1 MPTEVGRIRVGPEV
15 PATPWIRHDGGV
27 RDVPLP
33 LQLPLSQDPHAPL
46 PVQVIRSRK
55 RRRTLQA
62 RIVDGV
68 IEVRVPQGMPSGVE
82 QAEVEALVA
91 RLEKRRARSDVDLAA
106 RADTLARRYG
116 LRTPTSIEWSARQ
129 RALWGSCSTTDG
141 FIRISDRL
149 QGLPSWVLDYV
160 IVHELAHLSHRRHDA
175 AFYELADR
183 YPQAERARGF
193 LLAVDLG
200 AAAPALGLP
209 EVDDGAEHTLA
220 DVD

>member
-1 MPTEVGRIRVGPEV
+1 MPGPLAPQV
-15 PATPWIRHDGGV
+15 SGMGHDGHV
-27 RDVPLP
+27 REGPLP
-33 LQLPLSQDPHAPL
+33 LQLPLSQDDTAPL

-68 IEVRVPQGMPSGVE
+68 IEVRVPMGMPAAVE
-82 QAEVEALVA
+82 QSEVEALVA
-91 RLEKRRARSDVDLAA
+91 RLERRRARSDVDLRH
-106 RADTLARRYG
+106 RAEVLAQRYS

-129 RALWGSCSTTDG
+129 RALWGSCSTADG
-141 FIRISDRL
+141 IIRISERL
-149 QGLPSWVLDYV
+149 KGLPSWVLDYV
-160 IVHELAHLSHRRHDA
+160 IVHELAHLTHRRHDA
-175 AFYELADR
+175 AFYALADR

-200 AAAPALGLP
+200 AAAQSVGLP
-209 EVDDGAEHTLA
+209 EIGEGTEHTLA

>member
-1 MPTEVGRIRVGPEV
+1 MSE
-15 PATPWIRHDGGV
+15 AQ
-27 RDVPLP
+27 LP
-33 LQLPLSQDPHAPL
+33 LQLPLSQDPTAPL
-46 PVQVIRSRK
+46 PVQVIRSRR

-68 IEVRVPQGMPSGVE
+68 IEVRVPLGMPTGVE

-91 RLEKRRARSDVDLAA
+91 RLEKRRARSDVDLAQ
-106 RADTLARRYG
+106 RADLLSRRYS
-116 LRTPTSIEWSARQ
+116 LRTPTSIEWSTRQ
-129 RALWGSCSTTDG
+129 RALWGSCSTSDG
-141 FIRISDRL
+141 LIRISDRL

-160 IVHELAHLSHRRHDA
+160 IVHELAHLTHRRHDA
-175 AFYELADR
+175 AFYALADR

-200 AAAPALGLP
+200 VAAQGEGLP
-209 EVDDGAEHTLA
+209 DIGDSTEHTLA